1 MIYFDNAS
9 TTLVNEEV
17 LNTYN
22 KISKEFYAN
31 PSSPHIFAKES
42 EAYLSKA
49 RNAILSLLHLN
60 DTYEVIFTS
69 NATEAN
75 NLGVIGYCLAN
86 TRNGKRIITSK
97 TEHASILEPIKYL
110 VDNFGYVVDYV
121 DVDEFGKVNV
131 DSLRNLINQDTIM
144 VCLMCVNN
152 ELGTVN
158 DIEQIKKVINETNDK
173 TVFYSDSTQAI
184 GKTDLRFNVCDML
197 CLSAHKIHGLKGAG
211 VLIKKRKL
219 KLIPSSHGGGQESG
233 FRSGT
238 VDVAGA
244 YCLAKALQISIIS
257 LKNNEKHVKTL
268 FDSLYNLLSTRSDL
282 FTINSP
288 KNASPY
294 ILNFSLK
301 DRKAS
306 VINEALSM
314 KGIMVSS
321 VSACSSKK
329 EPYSYVLTAIGK
341 SENEAKNSL
350 RISFS
355 HLNTLDEVNIFFNT
369 LIDILKEIRK

>member
-9 TTLVNEEV
+9 TTLVNDEV

-22 KISKEFYAN
+22 KISKELYAN

-184 GKTDLRFNVCDML
+184 GKTNLRFNVCDML

-268 FDSLYNLLSTRSDL
+268 FDSLYNLLSTRNDL

-288 KNASPY
+288 KDASPY

-329 EPYSYVLTAIGK
+329 EPYSYVLAAIGK

-355 HLNTLDEVNIFFNT
+355 HLNTLDEVNIFFDT
-369 LIDILKEIRK
+369 LIDILKEIKK

>member
-22 KISKEFYAN
+22 KISKELYAN

-42 EAYLSKA
+42 EAYLAKA

-86 TRNGKRIITSK
+86 PRNGKRIITSK

-110 VDNFGYVVDYV
+110 VDNFGYIIDYV
-121 DVDEFGKVNV
+121 DVDEYGKVKI
-131 DSLRNLINQDTIM
+131 DSLKNLITNDTVL

-152 ELGTVN
+152 ELGTIN
-158 DIEQIKKVINETNDK
+158 DIEKIKNVINEKNDK

-184 GKTDLRFNVCDML
+184 GKADLRFNVCDML
-197 CLSAHKIHGLKGAG
+197 CLSSHKIHGLKGAG

-219 KLIPSSHGGGQESG
+219 KLVPSLHGGGQEG
-233 FRSGT
+233 GLRSGT

-257 LKNNEKHVKTL
+257 LKNNEKHVKQL
-268 FDSLYNLLSTRSDL
+268 FNSLYNLLSTREDL
-282 FTINSP
+282 FIINSP
-288 KNASPY
+288 KDASPY
-294 ILNFSLK
+294 ILNFSLT

-329 EPYSYVLTAIGK
+329 EPYSYVLAAIGK
-341 SENEAKNSL
+341 NENEAKNSL

-355 HLNTLDEVNIFFNT
+355 HLNTLEEVNIFFDT
-369 LIDILKEIRK
+369 LINILKEIRK